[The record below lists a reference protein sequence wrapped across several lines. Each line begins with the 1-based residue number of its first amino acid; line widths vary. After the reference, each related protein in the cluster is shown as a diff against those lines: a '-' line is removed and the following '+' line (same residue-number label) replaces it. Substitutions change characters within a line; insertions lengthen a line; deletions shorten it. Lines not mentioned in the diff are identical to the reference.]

1 MSVEVIMIDRKLE
14 VQRLG
19 LYGRWARTEKP
30 IYIATIMV
38 ILATVGVFLAID
50 SGNAVAGSVIC
61 LIVVFASMPY
71 NARRIEKMRRGKEIL
86 DRYSPE
92 RNPRPLGL

>member
-1 MSVEVIMIDRKLE
+1 MVNRKLE

-19 LYGRWARTEKP
+19 LFGRWARTEKA
-30 IYIATIMV
+30 IYIATFMA
-38 ILATVGVFLAID
+38 ILATVAVFLTIG

-61 LIVVFASMPY
+61 LIAVLASMPY

-86 DRYSPE
+86 DRYNPE